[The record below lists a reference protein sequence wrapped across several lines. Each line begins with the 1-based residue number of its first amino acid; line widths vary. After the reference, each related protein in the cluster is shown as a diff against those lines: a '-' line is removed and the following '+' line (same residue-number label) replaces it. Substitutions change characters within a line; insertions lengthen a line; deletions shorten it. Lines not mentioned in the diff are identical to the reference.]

1 MFRLHLI
8 SSSILHPKKQVV
20 SNAWIMFVK
29 DVMVRCLWE
38 QGVTI
43 PKFPP
48 TKKHKGKEENSTAR
62 FSTKKLL
69 KGKHLQPNLND
80 IWHRGIS
87 KPPGGFNIQHGWKHQ
102 FHPPSLPPRCSRIE
116 QDAELKGPDAQNE
129 GTDGPATMRR
139 KVLSN
144 SSFLWVMFIIHDRA
158 ATYLISHEPKQKTY
172 HYPYYPGEW
181 QDFRPNMTCV
191 YMHSRTYKCA
201 GHSDANS
208 PKADAQNDPNL
219 LLLRY
224 IYICWYC
231 FFSEP
236 RSTKQTNTPETSW
249 WYISTWWCFSRGPV
263 NPTKP
268 GGSFCRAYQ
277 NVNAA
282 PGSGK
287 FKASFEIPLKPYH
300 LKSSYESIMSWR
312 GYQIIKYDSNK
323 YMTKL
328 VEYLK
333 YFI

>member
-224 IYICWYC
+224 IYIYVDIA
-231 FFSEP
+231 FFP
-236 RSTKQTNTPETSW
+236 NQDLQNKQ
-249 WYISTWWCFSRGPV
+249 IHL
-263 NPTKP
+263 KP
-268 GGSFCRAYQ
+268 AGDTFLHGGVFLGDPLILPSP
-277 NVNAA
+277 AA
-282 PGSGK
+282 PSVEHTKKSTRHLDPENSRRVSK
-287 FKASFEIPLKPYH
+287 FH
-300 LKSSYESIMSWR
+300 
-312 GYQIIKYDSNK
+312 
-323 YMTKL
+323 
-328 VEYLK
+328 
-333 YFI
+333 